1 METVLTGILGLMIGG
16 VAVGLYYSNK
26 MKDLTHQI
34 IDKQTIIRLIKEHGK
49 FDKVAITKKPKRNY
63 RKTRRPAKKSTSG
76 MTQVA
81 L

>member
-16 VAVGLYYSNK
+16 VTVGLYYSNK

-34 IDKQTIIRLIKEHGK
+34 IDKQTIIRLIKEHGTFAK
-49 FDKVAITKKPKRNY
+49 APVTKKPKKNY
-63 RKTRRPAKKSTSG
+63 RKTRRPAKKSTAG